1 MVCQTGE
8 PIENHLKSGL
18 RSKLRQMVGP
28 TDGTMK
34 PFIDN
39 LTKRDRD
46 KNQKKN
52 GNSTFTRVRGGTAKT
67 GTLKTDD

>member
-1 MVCQTGE
+1 MVCQTGG

-46 KNQKKN
+46 KNQKKME
-52 GNSTFTRVRGGTAKT
+52 TRLLHGYEEVQQRPVP
-67 GTLKTDD
+67 